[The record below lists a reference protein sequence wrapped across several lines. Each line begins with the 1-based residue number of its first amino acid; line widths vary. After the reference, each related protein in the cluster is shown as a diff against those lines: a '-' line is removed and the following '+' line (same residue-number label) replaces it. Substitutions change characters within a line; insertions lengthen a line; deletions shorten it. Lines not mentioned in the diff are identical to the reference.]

1 MFSAGLKLRHFYDFQ
16 FDFVDEHLA
25 NYYRYYRRYAPKVDI
40 RIVIAVTLTIISVI
54 QVHFV
59 LPHCKSYLLW
69 DKMVSYYSYLSW
81 IQITLSPAIATN
93 SCAIIVFNFGLGSY
107 VALRGHKWIFN
118 FCLCFSTGVHGTTTM
133 QPLTTCVRNLS
144 TGSRLLG

>member
-59 LPHCKSYLLW
+59 LPHCKSYLLC
-69 DKMVSYYSYLSW
+69 DKMVSYYFTHTSVEYR
-81 IQITLSPAIATN
+81 
-93 SCAIIVFNFGLGSY
+93 
-107 VALRGHKWIFN
+107 LRQA
-118 FCLCFSTGVHGTTTM
+118 
-133 QPLTTCVRNLS
+133 QPLPLISVPSLSLILVLGPPWLWEDISEYLIFVCVS
-144 TGSRLLG
+144 VLGCMEQLQCSH